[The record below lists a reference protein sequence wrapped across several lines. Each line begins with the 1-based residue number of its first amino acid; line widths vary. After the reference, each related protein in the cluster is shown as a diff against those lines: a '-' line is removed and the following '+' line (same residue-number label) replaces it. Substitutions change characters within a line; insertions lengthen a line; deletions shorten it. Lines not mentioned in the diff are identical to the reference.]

1 MNKNIKEIIISK
13 LNKITEEYNCILKNH
28 KEDLDYINIC
38 SSQYNSMRTV
48 LEEILDEIEEGGE
61 ING

>member
-1 MNKNIKEIIISK
+1 MSKNIKEIIINK
-13 LNKITEEYNCILKNH
+13 LNIITEEYNYLLKYY

-48 LEEILDEIEEGGE
+48 LEEILKEIEEDGD